1 MFVLVQDSAEAV
13 ASSDVKV
20 DDSGVLGDRLGCGAQ
35 RCELSQGTVWPVAVV
50 MDLELA

>member
-1 MFVLVQDSAEAV
+1 MLVLVQDSAKVV

-20 DDSGVLGDRLGCGAQ
+20 DDSGVLCDRYGHETRRCGLA
-35 RCELSQGTVWPVAVV
+35 QGTVWPVAVV